1 VIKLKE
7 TFVSSTGFKV
17 TVNIPDRTEEEE
29 KERDRQIKRDL
40 ISIYKRHESTK
51 KHLAN
56 SVTN

>member
-1 VIKLKE
+1 MTE

>member
-1 VIKLKE
+1 MKE
-7 TFVSSTGFKV
+7 TFISSTGYKV

-40 ISIYKRHESTK
+40 ISIYKRNENAK

-56 SVTN
+56 SINK